1 MSQPEINL
9 PDVDTVVKT
18 GVAYARDL
26 AERTISTFVVA
37 ASGVGIAAGP
47 ADMFHASF
55 WQTMGAAG
63 VAAAG
68 SLLKGMVARAFGS
81 KNSAS
86 LAKGV

>member
-1 MSQPEINL
+1 MSLSDL
-9 PDVDTVVKT
+9 PSIGGLTKT
-18 GVAYARDL
+18 AATYGRDL
-26 AERTISTFVVA
+26 AERVLSTFVVA
-37 ASGVGIAAGP
+37 VAGVELAAGP

-55 WQTMGAAG
+55 WQS

-68 SLLKGMVARAFGS
+68 IAATASLIKGIAARALGD